1 MFLKLAIVLFLV
13 WLGIVLIA
21 KTAVFLVHLLLVFA
35 VAALLMHIVSRR
47 RAV

>member
-13 WLGIVLIA
+13 WIGIILAV
-21 KTAVFLVHLLLVFA
+21 KTVVFLVHLLLVLA
-35 VAALLMHIVSRR
+35 VLALVMHVISGR